1 VNPLRTVAIVMGRQP
16 WLPKFGKVIVG
27 LDKGIQRLT
36 NGHMTL
42 LSSCGLTGLMLTVKG
57 RKTGIE
63 RETPLLYTPHPDGPL
78 IAGSNWGQEKPPAWV
93 ANLRAAQTA
102 QVMANGVRTSVRARE
117 LEGTER
123 EEKLAEMVKVW
134 PNYRIYVEK
143 AAPRVIP
150 IFQLEPV
157 LGA

>member
-1 VNPLRTVAIVMGRQP
+1 
-16 WLPKFGKVIVG
+16 
-27 LDKGIQRLT
+27 
-36 NGHMTL
+36 
-42 LSSCGLTGLMLTVKG
+42 
-57 RKTGIE
+57 
-63 RETPLLYTPHPDGPL
+63 
-78 IAGSNWGQEKPPAWV
+78 
-93 ANLRAAQTA
+93 
-102 QVMANGVRTSVRARE
+102 MANGVRTTVRARE